1 MSDYDSTDDTR
12 NHIGKVQD
20 LMGVIVAQLAHRRA
34 IHDASKL
41 QSPEK
46 PMYDEFTPKL
56 RDLVYGSDEYK
67 ECLKQMGPALQHH
80 YKHNSHHPEHYPNG
94 VNGMTLLDLIEML
107 ADWKAAGMRHA
118 TGSME
123 KSLEV
128 NQVRFGLS
136 DQLFEIIRN
145 TVKELGW

>member
-1 MSDYDSTDDTR
+1 MSDYDSANDTR
-12 NHIGKVQD
+12 DHIEKVQE
-20 LMGVIVAQLAHRRA
+20 LMGVIVAKLAHRRA

-41 QSPEK
+41 QPPEK

-80 YKHNSHHPEHYPNG
+80 YEHNSHHPEHYPNG
-94 VNGMTLLDLIEML
+94 INGMSLLDLIEML

-123 KSLEV
+123 KSLEI
-128 NQVRFGLS
+128 NRARFEMS
-136 DQLFEIIRN
+136 DQLFEIFQN